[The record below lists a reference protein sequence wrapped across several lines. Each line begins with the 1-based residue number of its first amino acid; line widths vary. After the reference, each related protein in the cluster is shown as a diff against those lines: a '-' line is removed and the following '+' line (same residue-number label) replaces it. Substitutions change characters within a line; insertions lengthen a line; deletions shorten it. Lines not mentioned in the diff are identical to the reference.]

1 MLSKTYTIDYLLL
14 KILLRFNA
22 KNDDISNFTS
32 NSPSPSFDNA
42 KTSFDSNRL
51 IAVDTIRVDEHSRL
65 TLTKKVK
72 NVFPIMAGDII
83 VAYQDKYNK
92 KELLFKIQR
101 GNNIVDNWIVK
112 RKDVDGIDRNPSQ
125 ASKVNAK
132 KKIAYHDN
140 TTTYLNNKNKIPSII
155 LIDDEQDIVYSFKT
169 ILSDHG
175 YNVKSFTESKEA
187 LKHIIEL
194 NYCSSSNTITTTSSQ
209 SNHYDLAI
217 IDIRMPYIN
226 GIQLY
231 QILKIIN
238 KNIKVLFVSALEAA
252 EEILSMFPEV
262 KPSSIIRKPVS
273 REYFIDKVQESIN
286 STRNYYTNKYHH
298 L

>member
-14 KILLRFNA
+14 QILLRFNA
-22 KNDDISNFTS
+22 KNDNISNFTS

-51 IAVDTIRVDEHSRL
+51 IAVDTIRLDEHSRL
-65 TLTKKVK
+65 TPTKKVK

-112 RKDVDGIDRNPSQ
+112 RKDVDGIDKNPSQ
-125 ASKVNAK
+125 AYKINAK
-132 KKIAYHDN
+132 KKIAYDDN
-140 TTTYLNNKNKIPSII
+140 ATTYLDNQNKIPSII

-194 NYCSSSNTITTTSSQ
+194 NYCSSSSNTITTTTTSSQ

-262 KPSSIIRKPVS
+262 KPSSIIRKPISVD
-273 REYFIDKVQESIN
+273 YFIEKVQESIN
-286 STRNYYTNKYHH
+286 SRRN
-298 L
+298 

>member
-1 MLSKTYTIDYLLL
+1 M
-14 KILLRFNA
+14 RFNT
-22 KNDDISNFTS
+22 KNDDISYFTS
-32 NSPSPSFDNA
+32 NSPSPSFDDDR
-42 KTSFDSNRL
+42 TSFDSNRL
-51 IAVDTIRVDEHSRL
+51 IAVDTIKVDALSRL

-72 NVFPIMAGDII
+72 NVFPIVVGDTI
-83 VAYQDKYNK
+83 VVYQDKYNK

-112 RKDVDGIDRNPSQ
+112 RKDVDGIDKNPSQ

-132 KKIAYHDN
+132 KKIAYDDN
-140 TTTYLNNKNKIPSII
+140 ATIYLDNQNKIPSII
-155 LIDDEQDIVYSFKT
+155 LIDDEQDILYSFKT

-194 NYCSSSNTITTTSSQ
+194 VYSSSNTVTTTTSSQ
-209 SNHYDLAI
+209 FNHYDLAI

-231 QILKIIN
+231 QILKIID
-238 KNIKVLFVSALEAA
+238 KNIKVLFISALDAA
-252 EEILSMFPEV
+252 EEIISMFPEV
-262 KPSSIIRKPVS
+262 NPSSVIRKPVS
-273 REYFIDKVQESIN
+273 QEYFIKKVQESIN
-286 STRNYYTNKYHH
+286 NFKN
-298 L
+298 

>member
-1 MLSKTYTIDYLLL
+1 LHFNTI
-14 KILLRFNA
+14 K
-22 KNDDISNFTS
+22 DISNFPS
-32 NSPSPSFDNA
+32 DSPLPSFDNDR
-42 KTSFDSNRL
+42 TSFDSDRL

-65 TLTKKVK
+65 TFTKKVK
-72 NVFPIMAGDII
+72 NVFPIVVGDTI
-83 VAYQDKYNK
+83 VVYQDKYNK

-101 GNNIVDNWIVK
+101 GNNIVDNWILK
-112 RKDVDGIDRNPSQ
+112 RKNVDGIDKNPSQ

-132 KKIAYHDN
+132 KKIAYADN
-140 TTTYLNNKNKIPSII
+140 ATTYLNNQNKIPSII
-155 LIDDEQDIVYSFKT
+155 LIDDEQDILYSFKT

-194 NYCSSSNTITTTSSQ
+194 VYSSSSNSLTTSQ

-238 KNIKVLFVSALEAA
+238 KNITALFVSALDAA
-252 EEILSMFPEV
+252 EEILSIFPEV
-262 KPSSIIRKPVS
+262 KPSSIIRKPISVD
-273 REYFIDKVQESIN
+273 YFIEKVQEFIN
-286 STRNYYTNKYHH
+286 SRRN
-298 L
+298 

>member
-1 MLSKTYTIDYLLL
+1 
-14 KILLRFNA
+14 LRFNA
-22 KNDDISNFTS
+22 KNDDIVYFTS
-32 NSPSPSFDNA
+32 DSPSYSFDGDR
-42 KTSFDSNRL
+42 TSFDSNRL

-65 TLTKKVK
+65 TFTKKVK
-72 NVFPIMAGDII
+72 NVFPIVVGDTI
-83 VAYQDKYNK
+83 VVYQDKYNS

-125 ASKVNAK
+125 TSKVNAK
-132 KKIAYHDN
+132 KKIAYNDS
-140 TTTYLNNKNKIPSII
+140 TTTYLNNKNNKIPSII
-155 LIDDEQDIVYSFKT
+155 LIDDEEDIVYSFKT

-175 YNVKSFTESKEA
+175 YIVKSFTESKEA
-187 LKHIIEL
+187 IKHIVEL
-194 NYCSSSNTITTTSSQ
+194 AHSSSSNTITTTTSSQ

-217 IDIRMPYIN
+217 IDIRMPHIN

-238 KNIKVLFVSALEAA
+238 KNIKVLFLSALEAV

-262 KPSSIIRKPVS
+262 KPSSIIKKPIS
-273 REYFIDKVQESIN
+273 LEYFIEKVQETIN
-286 STRNYYTNKYHH
+286 TARN
-298 L
+298 

>member
-1 MLSKTYTIDYLLL
+1 MCLLSWFL
-14 KILLRFNA
+14 KIMILRFNA
-22 KNDDISNFTS
+22 KQDDISHFTS
-32 NSPSPSFDNA
+32 DSSSHSLDA
-42 KTSFDSNRL
+42 DRTSFDSNRL
-51 IAVDTIRVDEHSRL
+51 IAVDTIRVDDHSRL
-65 TLTKKVK
+65 TFTKKVK
-72 NVFPIMAGDII
+72 NVFPIVVGDTI
-83 VAYQDKYNK
+83 VVYQDKYNK

-112 RKDVDGIDRNPSQ
+112 RKDVDGIDKNPSQ
-125 ASKVNAK
+125 AYKINTK
-132 KKIAYHDN
+132 KKIAYDDN
-140 TTTYLNNKNKIPSII
+140 ATTYLDNQNKIPSII
-155 LIDDEQDIVYSFKT
+155 LIDDEQDILYSFKT

-194 NYCSSSNTITTTSSQ
+194 VYSSSSNSLTTSQ

-238 KNIKVLFVSALEAA
+238 KNTKVLFISALDAA

-262 KPSSIIRKPVS
+262 KPSSIIRKPISVD
-273 REYFIDKVQESIN
+273 YFIEKVQESIN
-286 STRNYYTNKYHH
+286 SRRN
-298 L
+298 

>member
-1 MLSKTYTIDYLLL
+1 M
-14 KILLRFNA
+14 RFNV
-22 KNDDISNFTS
+22 KKDDISHFTS
-32 NSPSPSFDNA
+32 DSPSHSFDDDNR
-42 KTSFDSNRL
+42 TSFDSNRL

-65 TLTKKVK
+65 TFTKKVK
-72 NVFPIMAGDII
+72 NVFPIVVGDTI
-83 VAYQDKYNK
+83 VVYQDKYNR

-112 RKDVDGIDRNPSQ
+112 RKDVGGIDKNPSQ
-125 ASKVNAK
+125 ASKVDAMK
-132 KKIAYHDN
+132 KKIAYDDN
-140 TTTYLNNKNKIPSII
+140 TTTTYLNNENKIPSII
-155 LIDDEQDIVYSFKT
+155 IIDDEQDIVYNFKT

-194 NYCSSSNTITTTSSQ
+194 VYSSSSNTITTTTSSQ

-231 QILKIIN
+231 QLLKIIN
-238 KNIKVLFVSALEAA
+238 KNIKVLFISALDAA

-262 KPSSIIRKPVS
+262 KPSSIIRKPVPQ
-273 REYFIDKVQESIN
+273 EYFIEKVKESIN
-286 STRNYYTNKYHH
+286 YLVLLIAAGVLVNFSA
-298 L
+298 

>member
-1 MLSKTYTIDYLLL
+1 M
-14 KILLRFNA
+14 RFNI
-22 KNDDISNFTS
+22 KKDDILHFTS
-32 NSPSPSFDNA
+32 DSPSPFFDDDDR
-42 KTSFDSNRL
+42 TSFDSNRL

-65 TLTKKVK
+65 TFTKKVK
-72 NVFPIMAGDII
+72 NVFPIVVGDTI
-83 VAYQDKYNK
+83 VVYQDKYNR

-112 RKDVDGIDRNPSQ
+112 RKDVDGIDKNPSQ

-132 KKIAYHDN
+132 KKIAYDDN
-140 TTTYLNNKNKIPSII
+140 TTTYLNNENKIPSII
-155 LIDDEQDIVYSFKT
+155 LIDDEQDILYSFKT

-175 YNVKSFTESKEA
+175 YNVKTFTESKEV

-194 NYCSSSNTITTTSSQ
+194 VYSSSSNSLTTSQ

-238 KNIKVLFVSALEAA
+238 KNIKVLFISALDAA
-252 EEILSMFPEV
+252 EEIISMFPEV
-262 KPSSIIRKPVS
+262 KPSSVIRKPVS
-273 REYFIDKVQESIN
+273 QEYFIKKVQESIN
-286 STRNYYTNKYHH
+286 STRK
-298 L
+298 

>member
-1 MLSKTYTIDYLLL
+1 
-14 KILLRFNA
+14 LRFNV
-22 KNDDISNFTS
+22 KKDDISHFTS
-32 NSPSPSFDNA
+32 YLPSQSFDGDR
-42 KTSFDSNRL
+42 TSFDSNRL

-65 TLTKKVK
+65 TFTKKVK
-72 NVFPIMAGDII
+72 NVFPIVVGDTI
-83 VAYQDKYNK
+83 VVYQDKYNR

-112 RKDVDGIDRNPSQ
+112 RKDVDGIDKNPSQ
-125 ASKVNAK
+125 AYKINAN
-132 KKIAYHDN
+132 KKIAYDDN
-140 TTTYLNNKNKIPSII
+140 ATTYLDNQNKIPSII
-155 LIDDEQDIVYSFKT
+155 LIDDEQDILYSFKT

-194 NYCSSSNTITTTSSQ
+194 VYSSSSNSLTTSSQ
-209 SNHYDLAI
+209 SNHYDLVI

-238 KNIKVLFVSALEAA
+238 KNIKVLFISALDAA
-252 EEILSMFPEV
+252 EEIISMFPEV
-262 KPSSIIRKPVS
+262 KPSSVIRKPVS
-273 REYFIDKVQESIN
+273 QEYFIEKVQESIN
-286 STRNYYTNKYHH
+286 NFKN
-298 L
+298 

>member
-1 MLSKTYTIDYLLL
+1 MDYLLDQ
-14 KILLRFNA
+14 ILLHFNV
-22 KNDDISNFTS
+22 KKEDMSHFELDWSS
-32 NSPSPSFDNA
+32 HSLDSR
-42 KTSFDSNRL
+42 TSFDSNRL
-51 IAVDTIRVDEHSRL
+51 NVVDTIALDEHSRL
-65 TLTKKVK
+65 TFTKKIK

-83 VAYQDKYNK
+83 VVYQDKYNK

-132 KKIAYHDN
+132 KKIAYHNN
-140 TTTYLNNKNKIPSII
+140 TTTYLNNENKIPSII

-194 NYCSSSNTITTTSSQ
+194 NYCSSSNTITTTTTSSQ

-262 KPSSIIRKPVS
+262 KPSSIIRKPISVD
-273 REYFIDKVQESIN
+273 YFIEKVQESIN
-286 STRNYYTNKYHH
+286 SRRN
-298 L
+298 